1 MVLSRLFFPKKTLI
15 TVDMGSRYLKVAQFA
30 IVDRKPVLTH
40 FEMSPTPASAMDK
53 STLIDSQLVHAP
65 LKHLLYKQVQ
75 YSSKCKVVLGI
86 GGSAIVTRKLNI
98 IKSDH
103 ISVKKENIRF
113 EASQH
118 LPFDIEQTEYVSID
132 LPHMEDD
139 DPNMDS
145 VFLIAMQNK
154 DFNTYNICTH
164 DIAVQTDVVFPSLL
178 SLQYVLSENYK
189 NLEKSNYVLILDI
202 GFQTTGFYVIRN
214 FHVVFSRDLFT
225 GTQSYLQE
233 IQRRLGV
240 NYDEAQNLLDT
251 VCKGESVPDEA
262 MEIIR
267 NHNSVVAQE
276 ISTGMEYFFNYFSKA
291 AISKV
296 CVTGGGRNVPGLQS
310 EISQRMQSDIENLQ
324 VFRNIQT
331 KGFSK
336 KKLTDLHSFAG
347 TCVGLALSQTVSSR

>member
-1 MVLSRLFFPKKTLI
+1 MI
-15 TVDMGSRYLKVAQFA
+15 TIDMGSRYLKAAQFA

-40 FEMSPTPASAMDK
+40 FEMIPTPVQAMDK
-53 STLIDSQLVHAP
+53 STLTDSQLVHTQ

-75 YSSKCKVVLGI
+75 YSNKCKVVLGI
-86 GGSAIVTRKLNI
+86 GGSAIVTRKLSV

-103 ISVKKENIRF
+103 MTVKKENIRF

-118 LPFDIEQTEYVSID
+118 LPFDIEHTEYVTVD

-139 DPNMDS
+139 GPNMDS

-154 DFNTYNICTH
+154 DFNMYNLCTH
-164 DIAVQTDVVFPSLL
+164 DISVRTDVIFPSLL

-189 NLEKSNYVLILDI
+189 KVDKSDYVLILDI
-202 GFQTTGFYVIRN
+202 GFQTTGFYVVRN
-214 FHVVFSRDLFT
+214 FHVFFSRDLFT
-225 GTQSYLQE
+225 GTHSYVQE

-262 MEIIR
+262 MEIIQ
-267 NHNSVVAQE
+267 NHNLAVARE

-296 CVTGGGRNVPGLQS
+296 CVTGGGRNIPGLQS
-310 EISQRMQSDIENLQ
+310 EISQRMHLDMEDLQ
-324 VFRNIQT
+324 VFRNVQT
-331 KGFSK
+331 RGFSK

-347 TCVGLALSQTVSSR
+347 ICVGLALSQTSR